1 MLQNMDEIRKAIDD
15 LDRTIVSQIRLRYQY
30 ISQAGLTKTDR
41 NKILDQERKDK
52 VIDNAVR
59 EAAVAGMPEE
69 GIRAV
74 EVIWETLVNSSINY
88 EYRVFDETNNP
99 GK

>member
-1 MLQNMDEIRKAIDD
+1 MDEIRKAIDD
-15 LDRTIVSQIRLRYQY
+15 LDRSIVSQIRLRYQY

-41 NKILDQERKDK
+41 NKILDQERKEK

-59 EAAVAGMPEE
+59 EAVASGMPYE
-69 GIRAV
+69 GIGAV

-88 EYRVFDETNNP
+88 EYRVFDEANNP